1 MNTNLTGFHKKN
13 KSKSNKIVNIMK
25 FINLCLKKGLKN
37 KAFTIL
43 LDAFVFLKLKLN
55 KSPLN
60 FFYKILKKIKPLVE
74 LKNLKM
80 GSNKYLIPTPLTSSR
95 QFLLSVNILLK
106 NAKSRPERNIYA
118 LKIANEMWD
127 FYKKKGETYKQLI
140 SFFNLVNDNIQNSRF
155 TKFNNI
161 TSKK

>member
-1 MNTNLTGFHKKN
+1 M
-13 KSKSNKIVNIMK
+13 
-25 FINLCLKKGLKN
+25 LKEGLKN

-80 GSNKYLIPTPLTSSR
+80 GSNKYLIPTPLTPSR
-95 QFLLSVNILLK
+95 QFLLSVI
-106 NAKSRPERNIYA
+106 
-118 LKIANEMWD
+118 
-127 FYKKKGETYKQLI
+127 FY
-140 SFFNLVNDNIQNSRF
+140 
-155 TKFNNI
+155 
-161 TSKK
+161 

>member
-1 MNTNLTGFHKKN
+1 MFKE
-13 KSKSNKIVNIMK
+13 
-25 FINLCLKKGLKN
+25 GLKN

-55 KSPLN
+55 KSPLI

-95 QFLLSVNILLK
+95 QFLLSVI
-106 NAKSRPERNIYA
+106 
-118 LKIANEMWD
+118 
-127 FYKKKGETYKQLI
+127 FY
-140 SFFNLVNDNIQNSRF
+140 
-155 TKFNNI
+155 
-161 TSKK
+161 